1 MAASPKAKRQKTGEG
16 VVSSWSKFSERL
28 DKSKISEMF
37 KEKGYIRADAFISE
51 KELSTIKDELK
62 RYENNVVPDLP
73 PKMAFYEEKGKKDS
87 IIRLERMM
95 DHDEFFKDLGES
107 PAFNGLADLL
117 LGEKCIPNNV
127 QYFSKPPGAKCTPA
141 HQDGKYFMHDKGIT
155 FWLALDDADA
165 ENGCM
170 YYVPQSDRKGE
181 LEHRKTDALGFSQ
194 ALVEYEDWM
203 KETENVMPAKKG
215 TLLGHHPYMVH
226 RAGENKSK
234 ERWRPALGL
243 TYWAKSAVDDEEL
256 QKKHAAYN
264 AKLMSELANK
274 GRI

>member
-1 MAASPKAKRQKTGEG
+1 MSTPPKSKRQKTGEG
-16 VVSSWSKFSERL
+16 VVSSWPRFSERL
-28 DKSKISEMF
+28 DETETKDFF
-37 KEKGYIRADAFISE
+37 KDKGYIRADCFISE
-51 KELSTIKDELK
+51 DELKAIKNELK
-62 RYENNVVPDLP
+62 RYENDVVPDLP
-73 PKMAFYEEKGKKDS
+73 PKMAFYESKGEKDS
-87 IIRLERMM
+87 IIRLERML

-117 LGEKCIPNNV
+117 LNEECIPNNV

-141 HQDGKYFMHDKGIT
+141 HQDGKYFMHDRGIT

-165 ENGCM
+165 ENGCL

-194 ALVEYEDWM
+194 ALVNYKDWM
-203 KETENVMPAKKG
+203 EETEDEMAVKKG
-215 TLLGHHPYMVH
+215 SLLGHHPYMVH

-243 TYWAKSAVDDEEL
+243 TYWAKSAVNDKEL
-256 QKKHAAYN
+256 QAKHAAYN
-264 AKLMSELANK
+264 AKLMNELSDK